1 MPVLLVV
8 AEPVYL
14 SVRVFVEELEW
25 DRLGRRRR
33 REGKFR

>member
-14 SVRVFVEELEW
+14 SVRVFSGGAGMGQVREEEE
-25 DRLGRRRR
+25 RGQI
-33 REGKFR
+33 